1 MAEIPIKEIGAVL
14 KEFKQFEYQNKVRDQ
29 KYDRLELIAPK
40 GKKEEIQK
48 RAAELGFF
56 NKRNQPN
63 VNEYIMRLIEADLNG
78 GISEPEAAE
87 GPMAAADPLEGCMN
101 PPEGDEEGITVS
113 GFVIKEI
120 KERLFYGGGSYIVQG
135 EQYPIL
141 TEAAKAKVY
150 KTQAMAERGMKALDK
165 YGGSYDFEIT
175 EI

>member
-1 MAEIPIKEIGAVL
+1 MS

-40 GKKEEIQK
+40 GKKAEIQK
-48 RAAELGFF
+48 RAAELGLF

-78 GISEPEAAE
+78 EKSESEAE
-87 GPMAAADPLEGCMN
+87 RVPQAAADPLEGCMN
-101 PPEGDEEGITVS
+101 PPERDTADIKENR
-113 GFVIKEI
+113 FVIEETR
-120 KERLFYGGGSYIVQG
+120 ERLFYGGGSYIAQG

-141 TEAAKAKVY
+141 TEANKAKVY

-165 YGGSYDFEIT
+165 YGGLYDFEIT